1 MFVRQVG
8 HLVSLADRL
17 ALPPVPTVEPRPTP
31 HPKGWEPGTV
41 WESDRAAA
49 ITTPAIS
56 TIDPSD
62 GWDEVLI
69 AAGLDPVKWVV
80 IPPVVVSHDPAA
92 WHRDETHDSR
102 GLKMPAVT
110 RPLTR
115 YRLRVALRPTQFD
128 RADVNRLIEQIGR
141 RKSTKAATV
150 APDTTDRALVVCLS
164 DWQMGKG
171 EGGGSVA
178 TVARIEAALA
188 ELPRVIKRI
197 KPSAVYLVGMGDLV
211 EQCSGH
217 YASQPFTTDLDRR
230 EQMRVVR
237 RLILSAVET
246 VAPLVSRVVLGAVPG
261 NHGENRG
268 AGGKAYTT
276 ITDNDDLAVVEQVAE
291 ILAANP
297 GRYGHVSVVLA
308 DSLTLTLDVCGVIHS
323 WTHGHQNLKGS
334 AKVEGWWKGQA
345 LGRTGIADSDI
356 LATAHFHHL
365 LVSEASGR
373 THFQCPA
380 MDGGSQ
386 YHTDHTGQSSPPGLL
401 TYGVGLAYGP
411 RKWGDLEVIGGN

>member
-1 MFVRQVG
+1 M
-8 HLVSLADRL
+8 SLADKL
-17 ALPPVPTVEPRPTP
+17 ALPPILPVAAREASHPR
-31 HPKGWEPGTV
+31 GWEPGTV
-41 WESDRAAA
+41 WESDRGGMV
-49 ITTPAIS
+49 TTPAIG
-56 TIDPSD
+56 TVDPSN
-62 GWDEVLI
+62 GWDEVLA
-69 AAGLDPVKWVV
+69 AAGLDPAKWVV
-80 IPPVVVSHDPAA
+80 IPPVIVSHDPAA
-92 WHRDETHDSR
+92 WHRDEPLDRR

-115 YRLRVALRPTQFD
+115 YRLRVALRPAQFD
-128 RADVNRLIEQIGR
+128 RADVERMIEQIGK
-141 RKSTKAATV
+141 RKPAKMSPVATDV
-150 APDTTDRALVVCLS
+150 HDRALVVCLS

-178 TVARIEAALA
+178 TVARIEAAIA
-188 ELPRVIKRI
+188 ELPRVIKRVR
-197 KPSAVYLVGMGDLV
+197 PGAVYLIGMGDLV

-217 YASQPFTTDLDRR
+217 YAAQAFSTDLDRR

-237 RLILSAVET
+237 RLILSAVDI
-246 VAPLVSRVVLGAVPG
+246 VAPLVERVVLGAVPG

-297 GRYGHVSVVLA
+297 ARYGHVSVVLA
-308 DSLTLTLDVCGVIHS
+308 DSLTLTLDVGGVVHS
-323 WTHGHQNLKGS
+323 WAHGHQNLKGS
-334 AKVEGWWKGQA
+334 AKVEEWWKGQA

-365 LVSEASGR
+365 LVSESTGR

-386 YHTDHTGQSSPPGLL
+386 YWTDRTGNSSPPGLL

-411 RKWGDLEVIGGN
+411 RKWGDLEVLGGQ